1 MAVGGGVGRLAL
13 DAGTGDVALC
23 PIDARDDDDASA
35 LAALSGICPL
45 TLGEETACGASAWR
59 MKG

>member
-1 MAVGGGVGRLAL
+1 MGGGVGRLAV

-23 PIDARDDDDASA
+23 PIDARDDEEASA

-45 TLGEETACGASAWR
+45 TLGEEAAGGASAWR